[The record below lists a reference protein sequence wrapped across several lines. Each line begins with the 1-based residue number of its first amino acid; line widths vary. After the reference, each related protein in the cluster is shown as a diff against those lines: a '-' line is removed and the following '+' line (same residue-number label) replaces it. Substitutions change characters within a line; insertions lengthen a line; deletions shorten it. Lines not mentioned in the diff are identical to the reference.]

1 MEQKI
6 NAEKVWKLLFDLL
19 ADQEGVDITYTLEK
33 RGGTDEETADNKPT
47 VIRGSTNKRHGNK
60 AAS

>member
-33 RGGTDEETADNKPT
+33 RGGKDEENRNGK
-47 VIRGSTNKRHGNK
+47 
-60 AAS
+60 